1 MKKSGMAGDEEDEL
15 EQQMAQMG
23 EEELE
28 QFMDDYLKLDFQG
41 VVGDIKVSFF
51 VLFLVYRVTCL
62 LLCRLGSSTRA

>member
-1 MKKSGMAGDEEDEL
+1 MLERMKKSGMAGDEEDEL

-41 VVGDIKVSFF
+41 VVGDLKVSFCF
-51 VLFLVYRVTCL
+51 VLFCFVFFVLVLV
-62 LLCRLGSSTRA
+62 